1 MLQEILKPKISNFI
15 LNDGRLFIHPSS
27 VNFSVNKF
35 EDGFLLYFNKV
46 QTTKAYVRDCTMVS
60 AYPIFLFGGD
70 ITTDLEGNIA
80 SVDNCFHVKAFPR
93 ISVLMNG
100 LRKLLDRVLIEKVK
114 KVNLDISNN
123 DAIKLIIEILNR
135 NGE

>member
-1 MLQEILKPKISNFI
+1 
-15 LNDGRLFIHPSS
+15 
-27 VNFSVNKF
+27 
-35 EDGFLLYFNKV
+35 
-46 QTTKAYVRDCTMVS
+46 
-60 AYPIFLFGGD
+60 
-70 ITTDLEGNIA
+70 
-80 SVDNCFHVKAFPR
+80 
-93 ISVLMNG
+93 MNG